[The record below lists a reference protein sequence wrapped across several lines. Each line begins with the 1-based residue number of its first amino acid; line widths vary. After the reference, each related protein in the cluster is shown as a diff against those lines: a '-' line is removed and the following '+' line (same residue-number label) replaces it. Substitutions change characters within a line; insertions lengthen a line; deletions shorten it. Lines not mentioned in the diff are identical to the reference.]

1 MHSELCINSPEARR
15 GRLAKQA
22 GRLVVLESLSALRFW
37 GGGRGRLEDETR
49 GIISALGEP

>member
-37 GGGRGRLEDETR
+37 GGLEDETR

>member
-1 MHSELCINSPEARR
+1 MHSELCINSPEAARQ

-22 GRLVVLESLSALRFW
+22 GRLVVLESLSALRL
-37 GGGRGRLEDETR
+37 GGCRERLEDETH